1 MYTVKQLAKS
11 AGVTPRT
18 LHFYDEIGLLK
29 PSRIGDNGYRYYDE
43 EATLRLQQI
52 LLYRKMELPLEEI
65 KRIMGRR
72 DFDVLAALEEH
83 RLELLKKIDQ
93 LEEMKKTVD
102 ETILFMKGEKK
113 MTVDELFSGF
123 SEEQQAEYEKEAAQM
138 YDPQIVKASNA
149 KWRAMSKAEQ
159 QRVLDESKQVYVDI
173 IAAMPKG
180 PASPEIQACVERW
193 RKNMDHF
200 WTPKPEQLAYF
211 GDLYNNDPRF
221 KANFEKMAPGLA
233 EFMREAINVYVAKIK

>member
-29 PSRIGDNGYRYYDE
+29 PSQIGDNGYRYYDE
-43 EATLRLQQI
+43 GAMLRLQQI

-72 DFDVLAALEEH
+72 DFDILAALEEH
-83 RLELLKKIDQ
+83 RQELQKKIVQ
-93 LEEMKKTVD
+93 LEEMKRTVD
-102 ETILFMKGEKK
+102 ETILYMKGEKK

-123 SEEQQAEYEKEAAQM
+123 SEEQQAEYEKEAMQT
-138 YDPQIVKASNA
+138 YDPEIVKASNA
-149 KWRAMSKAEQ
+149 KWRAMSKAQ
-159 QRVLDESKQVYVDI
+159 QQSILEESKQVYLDL
-173 IAAMPKG
+173 IAVMPKG
-180 PASPEIQACVERW
+180 PASPEAQVCVERW
-193 RKNMDHF
+193 RRNMDHF

-221 KANFEKMAPGLA
+221 KANFDKMAPGLA
-233 EFMREAINVYVAKIK
+233 EFMREAINVYVAKLK

>member
-29 PSRIGDNGYRYYDE
+29 PSRVGDNGYRYYDE
-43 EATLRLQQI
+43 GATLRLQQI
-52 LLYRKMELPLEEI
+52 LLYRKMELPLEDI

-83 RLELLKKIDQ
+83 RLELEKKIGQ
-93 LEEMKKTVD
+93 LEEMKRTVD

-123 SEEQQAEYEKEAAQM
+123 SEEQQAEYEKEAAQT
-138 YDPQIVKASNA
+138 YDPEIVKASNA

-159 QRVLDESKQVYVDI
+159 QRIFEESKQVYVDI

-180 PASPEIQACVERW
+180 PASAEVQACIERW

-233 EFMREAINVYVAKIK
+233 EFMREAINVYVKGL